1 VAWTVDWTG
10 VGVPWAA
17 IAVALPLAAG
27 LVAALSQRLAHALA
41 LPVAA
46 LGVAIAA
53 AAALQVGIHGP
64 VEFAIGGWQPP
75 LGIALRVDGLSCG
88 FLLTGSLVVAA
99 AFAFARP
106 AFAVARAGDA
116 ARKGWSFW
124 PLSYCLVAALN
135 AVFVGAD
142 LFNLYVA
149 LELLTVAAVA
159 LVALEGTPQATA
171 AAVRYLL
178 YAMLGSLSYLLG
190 VALLYAEHGTL
201 DVLLLRSAAGGG
213 TGAVLAASLV
223 TAGLMAKAA
232 LFPLHGWLASAHSAA
247 PAPASALLSALV
259 VKAPFVIVLRLWFD
273 AVPALPTPAF
283 AHVMGVLGACGVVLG
298 SVLAL
303 RQERLKLV
311 VAYSTVAQL
320 GYLLIV
326 FPLGMGA
333 AAPEPWVETAWSGV
347 VLHAIAHG
355 LAKGAM
361 FLAAGA
367 MAQALGHD
375 RIDGMAGLGR
385 VVPIA
390 AFAFG
395 LAAVSLMGLPP
406 SGGFLA
412 KYLLLTA
419 ALGSGQWWWAILMIG
434 GGLLAAAYLFR
445 PLSLMLGD
453 AQPVVA
459 QSVPQGRQLVALA
472 LAVAAVLLGLF
483 SAVPLR
489 LLRTGRPAWEE
500 LGS

>member
-1 VAWTVDWTG
+1 MAPFTEWAG

-17 IAVALPLAAG
+17 LSVALPLAAG
-27 LVAALSQRLAHALA
+27 LAAALSLRLARALA

-46 LGVAIAA
+46 FGVALAA
-53 AAALQVGIHGP
+53 ATAVQVGIHGP
-64 VEFAIGGWQPP
+64 VEFAVGNWPPP
-75 LGIALRVDGLSCG
+75 LGIALRADGLSCA

-99 AFAFARP
+99 TFAFAWP
-106 AFAVARAGDA
+106 EFGAGGA
-116 ARKGWSFW
+116 GESGRKAWSFW
-124 PLSYCLVAALN
+124 PLSYCMVAALN
-135 AVFVGAD
+135 AVFVGGD

-159 LVALEGTPQATA
+159 LVALEGTAQATA

-190 VALLYAEHGTL
+190 VAILYVEHGTL
-201 DVLLLRSAAGGG
+201 DVLLLQSTLGGSSS
-213 TGAVLAASLV
+213 AVLAASLM

-232 LFPLHGWLASAHSAA
+232 LFPLHGWLASAHAAA

-259 VKAPFVIVLRLWFD
+259 VKAPFVILLRLWSD
-273 AVPALPTPAF
+273 ALPAVPTPGF
-283 AHVMGVLGACGVVLG
+283 VQVMGALGACGIVLG
-298 SVLAL
+298 SLLAL

-311 VAYSTVAQL
+311 IAYSTVAQL
-320 GYLLIV
+320 GYVLLLL
-326 FPLGMGA
+326 PLAIGPA
-333 AAPEPWVETAWSGV
+333 ASGQWAETAWSGV
-347 VLHAIAHG
+347 VLHAIAHAF
-355 LAKGAM
+355 AKGAM

-375 RIDGMAGLGR
+375 RIEGLAGIGR
-385 VVPIA
+385 VTPVA

-395 LAAVSLMGLPP
+395 LAAISLMGLPP

-419 ALGSGQWWWAILMIG
+419 ALGSGQWWWAAVMIA

-445 PLSLMLGD
+445 PMSLMLSEDRPAVTHAVSRG
-453 AQPVVA
+453 
-459 QSVPQGRQLVALA
+459 SQLVALA
-472 LAVAAVLLGLF
+472 LAAVAVLIGLF
-483 SAVPLR
+483 SAAPLR
-489 LLRTGRPAWEE
+489 LLRSGRPEWEE

>member
-1 VAWTVDWTG
+1 MTSLADWTA
-10 VGVPWAA
+10 VGVPWAVLS
-17 IAVALPLAAG
+17 VALPLAAA
-27 LVAALSQRLAHALA
+27 LAAVLSLRLARALA

-46 LGVAIAA
+46 SGVALAVATAA
-53 AAALQVGIHGP
+53 QVGLHGP
-64 VEFAIGGWQPP
+64 VEFAVGGWPPP
-75 LGIALRVDGLSCG
+75 LGIALRADGLSCA

-99 AFAFARP
+99 TFAFAWP
-106 AFAVARAGDA
+106 TFGAGGA
-116 ARKGWSFW
+116 GKPGRKSWSFW
-124 PLSYCLVAALN
+124 PLSYCMVAALN
-135 AVFVGAD
+135 AVFVAGD

-159 LVALEGTPQATA
+159 LVALEGSAQAVA
-171 AAVRYLL
+171 AAIRYLL

-190 VALLYAEHGTL
+190 VAILYAEHGTL
-201 DVLLLRSAAGGG
+201 DMLLLQSRFHGSSA
-213 TGAVLAASLV
+213 AVLAASLA

-232 LFPLHGWLASAHSAA
+232 LFPLHGWLASAHAAA

-259 VKAPFVIVLRLWFD
+259 VKAPFVVLLRLWSD
-273 AVPALPTPAF
+273 ALPALPTPGF
-283 AHVMGVLGACGVVLG
+283 AQCMGVLGACGILLG

-320 GYLLIV
+320 GYLLLLL
-326 FPLGMGA
+326 PLASGPGA
-333 AAPEPWVETAWSGV
+333 SGQWAETAWSGV
-347 VLHAIAHG
+347 ALHAIAHAF
-355 LAKGAM
+355 AKGAM

-375 RIDGMAGLGR
+375 RVEGLAGLGR
-385 VVPIA
+385 VTPLA

-395 LAAVSLMGLPP
+395 LAAISLMGLPP

-419 ALGSGQWWWAILMIG
+419 ALRSGQWWWAVVMIA

-445 PLSLMLGD
+445 PMSLMLGE
-453 AQPVVA
+453 ARPAVTQPV
-459 QSVPQGRQLVALA
+459 SRPSQLVALA
-472 LAVAAVLLGLF
+472 LAAMAVLIGLF